1 MSYTKISR
9 SPYST
14 AFLLPQKNISS
25 FICFLKQK
33 TKENGLYCKI
43 RTLTSLENSAEGA
56 FYLASGVWMRF
67 ESDDLM
73 LLKPRRLITD
83 IYGPQLTRLI
93 RFTNED
99 KSCGRGTVLPAGPV

>member
-1 MSYTKISR
+1 MAPLFFCHRRGKKKT
-9 SPYST
+9 
-14 AFLLPQKNISS
+14 S
-25 FICFLKQK
+25 FICFQK
-33 TKENGLYCKI
+33 TKTKVKRVYYKI

-56 FYLASGVWMRF
+56 FYLASGVRMRF

-83 IYGPQLTRLI
+83 IYGLQLTGLI

-99 KSCGRGTVLPAGPV
+99 KSRGRGTVLPAGLV